1 MSLTQQVHN
10 PLRVSP
16 GPIEPSTRRPEV
28 QLALATVAFAVAF
41 SVWGLLSGLMP
52 LLKEQYLL
60 SSTAASLI
68 VAIPVVLGA
77 LGRVPAGILTDRL
90 GGRLLFPALLGLVSV
105 PCFALALDHSYSA
118 LVFWGF
124 WLGIAGASFAIGV
137 SFVSRWFPPERQGMA
152 LGIYGAGNIGQSVA
166 VFSSPL
172 LAAAIGVPS
181 TFVLF
186 GLLSLSW
193 AALFA
198 WLARNAEVARRP
210 APFSESLRL
219 LLAEPMA
226 WVLSLFYFL
235 TFGGFVAL
243 GVYLPTLLRETFDLA
258 PADAGART
266 AGFVI
271 MATLAR
277 PIGGWLSDRLTGQR
291 VLMVVFWGLAA
302 FAWLMTSNSIYLFTL
317 GALGSAIL
325 LGLGNGAVFKLV
337 PQYFPAHTG
346 TATGLVGAAG
356 GIGGFFPP
364 IVLGVFQDTLHSY
377 APGFALLSAFAL
389 GCQVLLLRLVLERT
403 YSLPR

>member
-1 MSLTQQVHN
+1 MPRVQQVHSTV
-10 PLRVSP
+10 RVPRSP
-16 GPIEPSTRRPEV
+16 MDRSGGGAEV
-28 QLALATVAFAVAF
+28 QLALATIAFAVAF

-52 LLKEQYLL
+52 VLKQQYAL
-60 SSTAASLI
+60 SSTAASLV

-77 LGRVPAGILTDRL
+77 LGRVPAGMLTDRL
-90 GGRLLFPALLGLVSV
+90 GGRLLFPALLGLLSV

-124 WLGIAGASFAIGV
+124 WLGIGGASFAIGV

-152 LGIYGAGNIGQSVA
+152 LGIYGAGNIGQSIA

-172 LAAAIGVPS
+172 LATAVGIPP
-181 TFVLF
+181 TFALF
-186 GLLSLSW
+186 GLLSMAY
-193 AALFA
+193 AAVFA
-198 WLARNAEVARRP
+198 RLARNAEVARRP
-210 APFSESLRL
+210 ASFRESLRV

-243 GVYLPTLLRETFDLA
+243 GVYLPTLLRETFDLT

-266 AGFVI
+266 AGFVV

-277 PIGGWLSDRLTGQR
+277 PLGGWLSDRLTGQR
-291 VLMVVFWGLAA
+291 VLMIVFWGLAA
-302 FAWLMTSNSIYLFTL
+302 FAWLMTSDSIYLFTL

-364 IVLGVFQDTLHSY
+364 IVLGSFQDMVHSY

-389 GCQVLLLRLVLERT
+389 ACQVVLLRFVPERT
-403 YSLPR
+403 YSLQR